1 MPTAGGGEVEGAV
14 GGEDPG
20 GGDDVD
26 VGVPEEKVA
35 EGLDGDDEAGL
46 AVGLAGA
53 QAEPGGEGGVRG
65 EIEMAEASAVVAE
78 ERAEEAGRTDGG
90 GRGADRGRGQSPGG
104 RTVGGARRA
113 MADEGRDR
121 RAEGSTPSYFVK
133 MDGLFFSRDGG
144 IDPLISGLI
153 VVKKWRQAFSGSSG
167 WSGLAGAKAMG
178 GVRVGKCP
186 QSSQGRS
193 EEWGAPHRSRFL
205 GQIIGRLWCGL
216 ISAWVR

>member
-1 MPTAGGGEVEGAV
+1 VEGAV

-90 GRGADRGRGQSPGG
+90 GR
-104 RTVGGARRA
+104 TE
-113 MADEGRDR
+113 DEGRAPEGGR
-121 RAEGSTPSYFVK
+121 WAERGGRWQTRAET
-133 MDGLFFSRDGG
+133 GG
-144 IDPLISGLI
+144 RRVLHRAIS
-153 VVKKWRQAFSGSSG
+153 
-167 WSGLAGAKAMG
+167 
-178 GVRVGKCP
+178 
-186 QSSQGRS
+186 
-193 EEWGAPHRSRFL
+193 
-205 GQIIGRLWCGL
+205 
-216 ISAWVR
+216 

>member
-1 MPTAGGGEVEGAV
+1 MEGAV

-78 ERAEEAGRTDGG
+78 ERAEEAGEGEDDVAVGDGGADGVGDEGTLDTGAALVARGAEAALFTGEGEEEFVVAVGAVQAGEAGVEIAALEEGGDGG
-90 GRGADRGRGQSPGG
+90 GVVGVEGRQRVGVIVEDLPNG
-104 RTVGGARRA
+104 GGA
-113 MADEGRDR
+113 
-121 RAEGSTPSYFVK
+121 
-133 MDGLFFSRDGG
+133 
-144 IDPLISGLI
+144 
-153 VVKKWRQAFSGSSG
+153 
-167 WSGLAGAKAMG
+167 GLARAVA
-178 GVRVGKCP
+178 
-186 QSSQGRS
+186 
-193 EEWGAPHRSRFL
+193 
-205 GQIIGRLWCGL
+205 
-216 ISAWVR
+216 